1 MNATYKGDIKIVTD
15 SDYDNVI
22 NIQNGQPEMT
32 EFIDT
37 LVLMYVYGVD
47 SWYNGI
53 VNTEPEKMKSEIP
66 EYLKTANVSDE
77 TISDMIVL
85 FGKALQ
91 PLIFTKIAKSVN
103 ASGEI
108 VSVYA
113 IKWNVL
119 IERFNGYNAKYSF
132 IWDKGFFKLFG
143 GSE

>member
-32 EFIDT
+32 NFMDT

-53 VNTEPEKMKSEIP
+53 VNTEQEKMKSEVP
-66 EYLKTANVSDE
+66 EYIKTANVSDQ
-77 TISDMIVL
+77 TIADMIIL
-85 FGKALQ
+85 IGKSLQ
-91 PLIFTKIAKSVN
+91 PLIFSKLAKTVIVT
-103 ASGEI
+103 GEI

-113 IKWNVL
+113 IKWDIL
-119 IERFNGYNAKYSF
+119 IERFSGINSEYSLV
-132 IWDKGFFKLFG
+132 WDKGFFKLFG
-143 GSE
+143 GSI